1 MTRRDGFLP
10 IRDYAAIG
18 DGRTVALVGVD
29 GGIDWL
35 CLPDLDS
42 ASVFGALLDS
52 ERGGSFALTPVAPYQ
67 ADRRYLPETNVLE
80 TTFRTG
86 AGIVQVTDALTLPG
100 QGLSPYREL
109 VRSVTGVRGEVE
121 MSW

>member
-1 MTRRDGFLP
+1 MVMGERDQRWVPFHAASLAAPLAPETCGKGWRRRDTHTGVSGRSAGFLP

-52 ERGGSFALTPVAPYQ
+52 EHGGSFALRPVEAYE
-67 ADRRYLPETNVLE
+67 ADRRYLPETNV
-80 TTFRTG
+80 
-86 AGIVQVTDALTLPG
+86 
-100 QGLSPYREL
+100 
-109 VRSVTGVRGEVE
+109 
-121 MSW
+121 